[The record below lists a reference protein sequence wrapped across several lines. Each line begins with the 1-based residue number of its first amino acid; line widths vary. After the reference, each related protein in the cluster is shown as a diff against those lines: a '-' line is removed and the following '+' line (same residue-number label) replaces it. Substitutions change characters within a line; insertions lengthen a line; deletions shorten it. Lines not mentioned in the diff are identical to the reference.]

1 LQHHGSFNRIAYL
14 AFLALTSCNQI
25 KISKSH
31 SSGILYAL
39 FPASVL
45 LNLDAIPCNQA
56 EVVLAPELQR
66 KKILVVDDEL
76 DIRIFLCN
84 LLGNCGYEPIE
95 AGDKDMGMQMAVRE
109 KPALIIL
116 DVTMPKE
123 TGIQMYRELKEH
135 EDLENIPVIMV
146 STIDKKTFAYYQK
159 FQGTPRQKGLPD
171 PGAYLEKPLEAEEL
185 IELVRTLTKPDACL
199 FTGDDE

>member
-1 LQHHGSFNRIAYL
+1 M
-14 AFLALTSCNQI
+14 
-25 KISKSH
+25 
-31 SSGILYAL
+31 
-39 FPASVL
+39 
-45 LNLDAIPCNQA
+45 
-56 EVVLAPELQR
+56 APELKR

-185 IELVRTLTKPDACL
+185 IELVRTLTKPDACH
-199 FTGDDE
+199 FSGDAE